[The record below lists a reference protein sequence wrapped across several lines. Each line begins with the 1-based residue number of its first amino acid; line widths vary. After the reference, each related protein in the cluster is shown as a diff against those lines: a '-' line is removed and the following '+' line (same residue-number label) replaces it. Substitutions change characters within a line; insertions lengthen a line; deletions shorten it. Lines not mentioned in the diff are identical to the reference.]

1 MRPLHEK
8 RRTWGG
14 RTAEIDAFSLPRCAP
29 APLRIGTARDFC
41 HSEDSRHSALA
52 LPGIL
57 GKSHSGL
64 ALPKNIGVAKPLAAQ
79 FWHCQGFLA
88 SGSFSS
94 PNVGSARNLWSAE
107 GFHRPAPDIKKAP
120 LRELSGLPGGP
131 SGVRTPDLG
140 IKSPLLCQLS

>member
-1 MRPLHEK
+1 M
-8 RRTWGG
+8 GG

-52 LPGIL
+52 VPGISGKSHSALALPGIL
-57 GKSHSGL
+57 GIAELPATERWQRQGL
-64 ALPKNIGVAKPLAAQ
+64 LAPD
-79 FWHCQGFLA
+79 GFLPL
-88 SGSFSS
+88 S
-94 PNVGSARNLWSAE
+94 VGSARDLWRAE
-107 GFHRPAPDIKKAP
+107 GFHHPAPDIKKAP
-120 LRELSGLPGGP
+120 LRELSSLPGGP